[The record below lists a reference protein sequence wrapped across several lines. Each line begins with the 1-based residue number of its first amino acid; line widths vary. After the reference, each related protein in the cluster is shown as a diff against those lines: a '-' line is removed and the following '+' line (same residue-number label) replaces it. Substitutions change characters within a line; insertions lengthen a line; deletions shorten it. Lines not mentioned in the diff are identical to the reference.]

1 MSSKVKP
8 LFISLFSALIPTV
21 VFAEPHALP
30 CDLYLDELIS
40 EQDHIYLQ
48 YYVDSLRYPQITA
61 NKTFVYPENGSDNA
75 KALYLFAKN
84 NLFKYEGKESSNLPE
99 VLELAEQTDEQWIKA
114 EAKLTQG
121 RGLMTQNQFRQ
132 AEAYFLEAQ
141 EMADALGYQSLEGR
155 ALKWLGNVAYEFS
168 DFTVA
173 LNQYHRA
180 LEIFEQNEEPLQA
193 SMVLNN
199 ISTVYMDS
207 KDWQRAEQ
215 FNRQSNRLYDSN
227 HFKNTLFEAILLTNA
242 SVIDGA
248 MGRKDSELNNI
259 RLAYEKAGVAGA
271 SYLKIKTLVNMTEVL
286 LRQEHTQLAMETGLE
301 CLKFS
306 QQNGTESQIAHCQDI
321 LAEVFLVENELKAA
335 TSYIQLALK
344 QFEED
349 KETIA
354 IIEALKT
361 LSRIQQHSGDLK
373 SALQTYQTASQ
384 LEQKYLTES
393 FNSDV
398 AIVRGR
404 LDEKLASQELMLLEA
419 QNALQLTQLEAQ
431 KLREWAYM
439 LAVTL
444 FSFLAYLLWRKLKAS
459 QRLQQALTQQNVQ
472 LETQSMIDPLTRVN
486 NRNYLDKWWQ
496 SISNKSDTMNTPKC
510 LAVVDIDHF
519 KQINDTYGHQV
530 GDDVLSKVAD
540 MLSCCTRGDDL
551 LLRWGGEEFVLVLN
565 LTCQQAHQTLTRLQE
580 AISRTEIAASDEIVA
595 VTVSIGAVCVS
606 SAHEL
611 QQNWEPYLF
620 QADEALYDIKRGG
633 RNGVKV
639 I

>member
-1 MSSKVKP
+1 MSSKAKP
-8 LFISLFSALIPTV
+8 LFISLFSTLIPTV

-61 NKTFVYPENGSDNA
+61 NKAFVYPENGSDNA

-99 VLELAEQTDEQWIKA
+99 VLELAEQTDQQWIKA

-141 EMADALGYQSLEGR
+141 EMADEIGYQSLEGR
-155 ALKWLGNVAYEFS
+155 ALKWLGNVAYEFT
-168 DFTVA
+168 DFKVA

-248 MGRKDSELNNI
+248 MGRKESELKNI

-639 I
+639 T

>member
-1 MSSKVKP
+1 MSSKAKP
-8 LFISLFSALIPTV
+8 LFISLFFALIPTG

-141 EMADALGYQSLEGR
+141 EMANAIGYQSLEGR
-155 ALKWLGNVAYEFS
+155 ALKWLGNVAYEFT

-248 MGRKDSELNNI
+248 MGRKESELKNI

-486 NRNYLDKWWQ
+486 NRSYLDKWWQ

-580 AISRTEIAASDEIVA
+580 AISRTEIAASDEVVA
-595 VTVSIGAVCVS
+595 VSVSIGAVCVS

>member
-1 MSSKVKP
+1 MSSKAKP
-8 LFISLFSALIPTV
+8 LFISLFFALIPTGF
-21 VFAEPHALP
+21 FAEPHALP

-141 EMADALGYQSLEGR
+141 EMANAIGYQSLEGR
-155 ALKWLGNVAYEFS
+155 ALKWLGNVAYEFT

-248 MGRKDSELNNI
+248 MGRKESELKNI

-486 NRNYLDKWWQ
+486 NRSYLDKWWQ

-580 AISRTEIAASDEIVA
+580 AISRTEIAASDEVVA

>member
-1 MSSKVKP
+1 MLSKAKP
-8 LFISLFSALIPTV
+8 LFISLFFALIPTG

-30 CDLYLDELIS
+30 CDLYLDEIIS
-40 EQDHIYLQ
+40 EQEHIYLQ

-61 NKTFVYPENGSDNA
+61 NKVLVYPENGSDNA

-84 NLFKYEGKESSNLPE
+84 NLFKYEGKEGSNLSE
-99 VLELAEQTDEQWIKA
+99 VLELAEQTDQQWIKA
-114 EAKLTQG
+114 EAKFTQG
-121 RGLMTQNQFRQ
+121 RGLITKNQFRQ

-141 EMADALGYQSLEGR
+141 EMADVLGYQSLEGR
-155 ALKWLGNVAYEFS
+155 TLKWLGNVAYEFS

-180 LEIFEQNEEPLQA
+180 LEIFEQNEESLQA

-215 FNRQSNRLYDSN
+215 FNRQSNRLYESN
-227 HFKNTLFEAILLTNA
+227 QFKNTLFEAILLTNA

-248 MGRKDSELNNI
+248 MGRKESELNNI
-259 RLAYEKAGVAGA
+259 RMAYEKACMAGA

-306 QQNGTESQIAHCQDI
+306 QKNGTESQIAYCHDI
-321 LAEVFLVENELKAA
+321 LAEVFLVKNDLKAA

-361 LSRIQQHSGDLK
+361 LSRIQQQSGDLK
-373 SALQTYQTASQ
+373 SALQTYQNASQ

-393 FNSDV
+393 FNYDV

-404 LDEKLASQELMLLEA
+404 LDEKLASQDLMLLEA

-486 NRNYLDKWWQ
+486 NRSYLDKWWQ

-551 LLRWGGEEFVLVLN
+551 LLRWGGEEFVLILN

-580 AISRTEIAASDEIVA
+580 AISRSEIAASDEVVS

-611 QQNWEPYLF
+611 QQNWDPYLF

>member
-141 EMADALGYQSLEGR
+141 EMANAIGYQSLEGR
-155 ALKWLGNVAYEFS
+155 ALKWLGNVAYEFT

-248 MGRKDSELNNI
+248 MGRKESELKNI

-361 LSRIQQHSGDLK
+361 LSRIQQQSGDLK

-419 QNALQLTQLEAQ
+419 QNALQLIQLEAQ

-580 AISRTEIAASDEIVA
+580 AISRTEIAASDEVVA

>member
-1 MSSKVKP
+1 MSSKAKP
-8 LFISLFSALIPTV
+8 LFISLFSTLIPTV

-61 NKTFVYPENGSDNA
+61 NKAFVYPENGSDNA

-99 VLELAEQTDEQWIKA
+99 VLELAEQTDQQWIKA

-141 EMADALGYQSLEGR
+141 EMADEIGYQSLEGR
-155 ALKWLGNVAYEFS
+155 ALKWLGNVAYEFT

-199 ISTVYMDS
+199 ISTVYMDT

-248 MGRKDSELNNI
+248 MGRKESELKNI

-580 AISRTEIAASDEIVA
+580 AISRAEIAASDEIVA

>member
-1 MSSKVKP
+1 MSSKAKP
-8 LFISLFSALIPTV
+8 LFISLFFALIPTG

-141 EMADALGYQSLEGR
+141 EMANAIGYQSLEGR
-155 ALKWLGNVAYEFS
+155 ALKWLGNVAYEFT

-248 MGRKDSELNNI
+248 MGRKESELKNI

-486 NRNYLDKWWQ
+486 NRSYLDKWWQ

-580 AISRTEIAASDEIVA
+580 AISRTEIAASDEVVA

>member
-8 LFISLFSALIPTV
+8 LFISLFSTLIPAV

-61 NKTFVYPENGSDNA
+61 NKAFVYPESGSDNA

-99 VLELAEQTDEQWIKA
+99 VLELAEQTDQQWIKA

-141 EMADALGYQSLEGR
+141 EMADEIGYQSLEGR
-155 ALKWLGNVAYEFS
+155 ALKWLGNVAYEFT

-248 MGRKDSELNNI
+248 MGRKESELKNI

-565 LTCQQAHQTLTRLQE
+565 LTCQLAHQTLTRLQE
-580 AISRTEIAASDEIVA
+580 AISRTEIAASDEVVA

>member
-1 MSSKVKP
+1 M
-8 LFISLFSALIPTV
+8 
-21 VFAEPHALP
+21 
-30 CDLYLDELIS
+30 
-40 EQDHIYLQ
+40 
-48 YYVDSLRYPQITA
+48 
-61 NKTFVYPENGSDNA
+61 
-75 KALYLFAKN
+75 
-84 NLFKYEGKESSNLPE
+84 
-99 VLELAEQTDEQWIKA
+99 
-114 EAKLTQG
+114 
-121 RGLMTQNQFRQ
+121 
-132 AEAYFLEAQ
+132 
-141 EMADALGYQSLEGR
+141 LGYQSLEGR
-155 ALKWLGNVAYEFS
+155 ALKWLGNVAYEFT

-248 MGRKDSELNNI
+248 MGRKESELKNI

-335 TSYIQLALK
+335 TRYIQLALK

-486 NRNYLDKWWQ
+486 NRSYLDKWWQ

-580 AISRTEIAASDEIVA
+580 AISRTEIAASDEVVA

>member
-1 MSSKVKP
+1 MSSKAKP
-8 LFISLFSALIPTV
+8 LFISLFSTLIPTV

-61 NKTFVYPENGSDNA
+61 NKAFVYPENGSDNA

-99 VLELAEQTDEQWIKA
+99 VLELAEQTDQQWIKA

-141 EMADALGYQSLEGR
+141 EMADEIGYQSLEGR
-155 ALKWLGNVAYEFS
+155 ALKWLGNVAYEFT

-248 MGRKDSELNNI
+248 MGRKESELKNI

-551 LLRWGGEEFVLVLN
+551 LLRWGEK
-565 LTCQQAHQTLTRLQE
+565 
-580 AISRTEIAASDEIVA
+580 S
-595 VTVSIGAVCVS
+595 
-606 SAHEL
+606 
-611 QQNWEPYLF
+611 LF
-620 QADEALYDIKRGG
+620 WY
-633 RNGVKV
+633 
-639 I
+639 

>member
-486 NRNYLDKWWQ
+486 NRSYLDKWWQ

-580 AISRTEIAASDEIVA
+580 AISRTEIAASDEVVA

-611 QQNWEPYLF
+611 QQKWEPYLF
-620 QADEALYDIKRGG
+620 QADEALYDIKRSG

>member
-8 LFISLFSALIPTV
+8 LFISLFSALIPTA

-30 CDLYLDELIS
+30 CDLYLDEIIS
-40 EQDHIYLQ
+40 EQEHVYLQ

-61 NKTFVYPENGSDNA
+61 NKAFVYPENGSDNA

-99 VLELAEQTDEQWIKA
+99 VLELAEQTDQQWIKA

-121 RGLMTQNQFRQ
+121 RGLMAQNQFRQ

-155 ALKWLGNVAYEFS
+155 ALKWLGNVAYEFT

-248 MGRKDSELNNI
+248 MGRKDSELTNI
-259 RLAYEKAGVAGA
+259 RLAYEKAGLAGA

-301 CLKFS
+301 CLKFA
-306 QQNGTESQIAHCQDI
+306 QKNGTESQIAHCQDI
-321 LAEVFLVENELKAA
+321 LAEVFLVENE
-335 TSYIQLALK
+335 
-344 QFEED
+344 
-349 KETIA
+349 
-354 IIEALKT
+354 
-361 LSRIQQHSGDLK
+361 LK

-431 KLREWAYM
+431 KLRERAYM
-439 LAVTL
+439 LTVTL

-459 QRLQQALTQQNVQ
+459 QRLQQTLTQQNVR

-486 NRNYLDKWWQ
+486 NRSYLDKWWQ

-580 AISRTEIAASDEIVA
+580 AISRTEIAASDEVVA

-611 QQNWEPYLF
+611 QQNWEPYLS

>member
-61 NKTFVYPENGSDNA
+61 NKAFVYPENGSDNA

-99 VLELAEQTDEQWIKA
+99 VLELAEQTDQQWIKA

-141 EMADALGYQSLEGR
+141 EMADEIGYQSLEGR
-155 ALKWLGNVAYEFS
+155 ALKWLGNVAYEFT

-248 MGRKDSELNNI
+248 MGRKESELKNI

-565 LTCQQAHQTLTRLQE
+565 LLANKPIRH
-580 AISRTEIAASDEIVA
+580 
-595 VTVSIGAVCVS
+595 
-606 SAHEL
+606 
-611 QQNWEPYLF
+611 
-620 QADEALYDIKRGG
+620 
-633 RNGVKV
+633 
-639 I
+639 

>member
-1 MSSKVKP
+1 MSLKVKP

-61 NKTFVYPENGSDNA
+61 NKAFVYPENGSDNA

-99 VLELAEQTDEQWIKA
+99 VLELAEQTDQQWIKA

-141 EMADALGYQSLEGR
+141 EMADEIGYQSLEGR
-155 ALKWLGNVAYEFS
+155 ALKWLGNVAYEFT

-248 MGRKDSELNNI
+248 MGRKESELKNI

-361 LSRIQQHSGDLK
+361 LSRIQQQSGDLK

-431 KLREWAYM
+431 KLREWAYV

-486 NRNYLDKWWQ
+486 NRSYLDKWWQ
-496 SISNKSDTMNTPKC
+496 RISKKSDTMNTPKC

-565 LTCQQAHQTLTRLQE
+565 LSYQQANQTLTRLQE
-580 AISRTEIAASDEIVA
+580 AISRTEIVVSDEVVA

-606 SAHEL
+606 SAHKL

>member
-1 MSSKVKP
+1 MSSKAKP
-8 LFISLFSALIPTV
+8 LFISLFSTLIPTV

-61 NKTFVYPENGSDNA
+61 NKAFVYPENGSDNA

-99 VLELAEQTDEQWIKA
+99 VLELAEQTDQQWIKA

-141 EMADALGYQSLEGR
+141 EMADEIGYQSLEGR
-155 ALKWLGNVAYEFS
+155 ALKWLGNVAYEFT

-248 MGRKDSELNNI
+248 MGRKESELKNI

-565 LTCQQAHQTLTRLQE
+565 LTCQLAHQTLTRLQE
-580 AISRTEIAASDEIVA
+580 AISRTEIAASDEVVA